1 MIRTVLHYLHGRFI
15 HAMLK
20 TQSQGLV
27 PVRCRLLCILRKQ
40 TQKTQESTSG
50 TLSLGYLDS
59 QFNWVTSWC
68 HAAPRWQR
76 WRSLNIRPLYSV
88 RELLGLPLTPNAKTC
103 NDAVQSQWC
112 EDRKPVL
119 SKRKCSK
126 NLIQLFLYIITWSL
140 TSRRGNHMLL
150 WLRLNKYI

>member
-40 TQKTQESTSG
+40 TQKAQESTSG

-59 QFNWVTSWC
+59 QLNWVTSWC

-112 EDRKPVL
+112 EDFDASRFFRRENVRKTWFSYSCTSSRGLWHHGVE
-119 SKRKCSK
+119 
-126 NLIQLFLYIITWSL
+126 ITCF
-140 TSRRGNHMLL
+140 
-150 WLRLNKYI
+150 YDYV